1 MKKSEKKPDVLR
13 VTEFILDN
21 NKSNKKFSLAEA
33 AETKE
38 LNGIGLYRIAEIIKN
53 ICLQPNGPDSIND
66 FTRISNNNLHNQ
78 QGDWQLTPTAYF
90 SYLTYLSI
98 KESEKSNRIAI
109 KTYKVAITAVIIAV
123 ISAVIAA

>member
-21 NKSNKKFSLAEA
+21 SKFSIAEA

-38 LNGIGLYRIAEIIKN
+38 LNGMSSYRIAEIIKN
-53 ICLQPNGPDSIND
+53 ICLQPNGPDSIDD
-66 FTRISNNNLHNQ
+66 FTRISNDNLHNQ

-109 KTYKVAITAVIIAV
+109 KTHKVAIMAVVIAV